1 MTPAVEVR
9 PQVLADVPLTIDRDE
24 VLRFQG
30 YRNGAGVPGPDVLAL
45 FDEAL
50 AEARRLMEPR
60 AVVRWLAVRARRGDT
75 LALGIAELDIPGS
88 AQAWGEVD
96 RVAVAVCTI
105 GDALETRVRALWDAR
120 ELPLAAMLD
129 SVGSAAVE
137 HLAEAVTD
145 ALCGQGI
152 AAGVRVT
159 SRISPGHGAWDAGAQ
174 RALFSLCPGDAIGV
188 VLNEACFMLPAKSMS
203 LVAGAGAAARVDD
216 HLGQCPR
223 CRMRECA
230 YRRAPGVRGP

>member
-1 MTPAVEVR
+1 MDDR
-9 PQVLADVPLTIDRDE
+9 PQILADVPLAIDRDE

-30 YRNGAGVPGPDVLAL
+30 YRNGADVPGPDVLAL

-50 AEARRLMEPR
+50 DEGRRLMAPC
-60 AVVRWLAVRARRGDT
+60 AVVRWLPLGARRGDT
-75 LALGIAELDIPGS
+75 LVLGGNTLDIPGI
-88 AQAWGEVD
+88 AKTWGEVD
-96 RVAVAVCTI
+96 RVAVAICTI

-137 HLAEAVTD
+137 HLAESVNE

-159 SRISPGHGAWDAGAQ
+159 NRTSPGHGAWDAGAQ
-174 RALFSLCPGDAIGV
+174 RALFSLCPGAAIGV
-188 VLNEACFMLPAKSMS
+188 ALNKACFMLPEKSIS

-216 HLGQCPR
+216 HVSQCAR
-223 CRMRECA
+223 CGMRGCA
-230 YRRAPGVRGP
+230 YRRVPAVGGVRR